1 MVARAKDKVLRPLAA
16 AIFLLALGAAA
27 AGFSAGDWQVI
38 ERATDRLA
46 PEAGTASGRAAACH
60 LGDEARR
67 RQDFYDF
74 LLRYLAADAASA
86 RLEEFDRAAA
96 ASARAPCDRY
106 LLERARAQARATRAK
121 IEPILRDHGS

>member
-1 MVARAKDKVLRPLAA
+1 MKLFGDGKALRLAA
-16 AIFLLALGAAA
+16 AAMALVALSGAAQ
-27 AGFSAGDWQVI
+27 GFSAAEWQVI
-38 ERATDRLA
+38 ERQTDLLA
-46 PEAGTASGRAAACH
+46 PEAGTWSGRAAACH
-60 LGDEARR
+60 LGDAARR

-96 ASARAPCDRY
+96 AAARAPCDRY
-106 LLERARAQARATRAK
+106 LLERARARARAERAK